1 MHSCKQI
8 HEIFERYLAG
18 ELLPSDKAIL
28 DQHLPSCVDCQSLM
42 DIHEVLMRI
51 DDHVADPSPEALRAM
66 RSRVLSQISNSNNGD
81 RNSRRNSRRN
91 RRINRPVPAFVP
103 ALAAAAVLVLGV
115 FLGSW
120 FSRPSS
126 VDDQLLN
133 AITRQAS
140 IERSLED
147 SWDAPLFF
155 SNVVVRDWND
165 TRVSLGFDVCRNV
178 DLTTGLNSPVAS
190 DILTHAI
197 LNSDSIGGRMRAMEI
212 ATLSTDERLTRALVV
227 ALQQSPDQTT
237 RISALNALA
246 RKSDSEQIQL
256 ALLGAL
262 RDDDSV
268 QVRLLALEHLVGQ
281 AQGLDTLETII
292 RQGSEATNPAVFQRV
307 RELKTDLST
316 EALL

>member
-8 HEIFERYLAG
+8 HEIFERYLVG
-18 ELLPSDKAIL
+18 ELLPSDKNIL
-28 DQHLPSCVDCQSLM
+28 DQHLPSCLDCQSLM
-42 DIHEVLMRI
+42 DMHEELMRI
-51 DDHVADPSPEALRAM
+51 DGPVADPSPEALRAM
-66 RSRVLSQISNSNNGD
+66 RSRVLGQISQSNNGG
-81 RNSRRNSRRN
+81 RNSRFN
-91 RRINRPVPAFVP
+91 RRVSLFVPAF
-103 ALAAAAVLVLGV
+103 AAAAVLVLGV

-120 FSRPSS
+120 FSRPAS

-155 SNVVVRDWND
+155 SNVAVRDWND
-165 TRVSLGFDVCRNV
+165 TRVSLGFDVCRSV

-197 LNSDSIGGRMRAMEI
+197 LNSDSMGGRMRAMEI
-212 ATLSTDERLTRALVV
+212 AALSSDEHLTRALVV
-227 ALQQSPDQTT
+227 SLQQDPDQTM

-246 RKSDSEQIQL
+246 RKGDSEQIQL

-281 AQGLDTLETII
+281 SQGLETLETII
-292 RQGSEATNPAVFQRV
+292 REGSEATNPAVFQRV
-307 RELKTDLST
+307 RELRTDLSS
-316 EALL
+316 EAIL

>member
-8 HEIFERYLAG
+8 HAIFERYLAG
-18 ELLPSDKAIL
+18 ELLPSDREIL

-42 DIHEVLMRI
+42 DIHEELMRI

-66 RSRVLSQISNSNNGD
+66 RSHVLSQVSQSHTND
-81 RNSRRNSRRN
+81 SRTRLN
-91 RRINRPVPAFVP
+91 RRVPVFVP
-103 ALAAAAVLVLGV
+103 ALAAAAILVLGV
-115 FLGSW
+115 FVGSW
-120 FSRPSS
+120 FTQPAS

-155 SNVVVRDWND
+155 SNVAVRDWND
-165 TRVSLGFDVCRNV
+165 TRVSLGFDVCRSV
-178 DLTTGLNSPVAS
+178 DLTTGLSSPVAS

-197 LNSDSIGGRMRAMEI
+197 LNSDSMGGRMRAMEI
-212 ATLSTDERLTRALVV
+212 AALSTDERLTRALVV
-227 ALQQSPDQTT
+227 ALQQDPDQTM

-246 RKSDSEQIQL
+246 LKGDSEQVQL
-256 ALLGAL
+256 AILGAL

-268 QVRLLALEHLVGQ
+268 QVRLLALEHLVNDDK
-281 AQGLDTLETII
+281 GLDTLETVI
-292 RQGSEATNPAVFQRV
+292 REGNEATNPAVFQRA
-307 RELKTDLST
+307 RELKTNLST

>member
-18 ELLPSDKAIL
+18 ELLPSDKDIL
-28 DQHLPSCVDCQSLM
+28 DQHLPSCLDCQSLM
-42 DIHEVLMRI
+42 DIHEELMRI
-51 DDHVADPSPEALRAM
+51 DGPVADPSPEALRAM
-66 RSRVLSQISNSNNGD
+66 RSRVLGQISQNNNGGL
-81 RNSRRNSRRN
+81 NSRFN
-91 RRINRPVPAFVP
+91 RRVSLFVPAF
-103 ALAAAAVLVLGV
+103 AAAAVLVLGV

-120 FSRPSS
+120 FSRPAS

-155 SNVVVRDWND
+155 SNVAVRDWND
-165 TRVSLGFDVCRNV
+165 TRVSLGFDVCRSV

-197 LNSDSIGGRMRAMEI
+197 LNSDSMGGRMRAMEI
-212 ATLSTDERLTRALVV
+212 AALSSDERLTRALVV
-227 ALQQSPDQTT
+227 SLQQDPDQTM

-246 RKSDSEQIQL
+246 RKGDSEQIQL

-281 AQGLDTLETII
+281 SQGLETLETII
-292 RQGSEATNPAVFQRV
+292 REGSEATNPAVFQRV
-307 RELKTDLST
+307 RELRTDLSS
-316 EALL
+316 EAIL

>member
-42 DIHEVLMRI
+42 DIHEELMRI

-81 RNSRRNSRRN
+81 RNSRLN
-91 RRINRPVPAFVP
+91 RRFPAFVP

-212 ATLSTDERLTRALVV
+212 AALSTDERLTRALVV
-227 ALQQSPDQTT
+227 ALQQAPDQTT

-292 RQGSEATNPAVFQRV
+292 RHGSEATNPAVFQRV
-307 RELKTDLST
+307 RELKTDRST
-316 EALL
+316 EAVL

>member
-18 ELLPSDKAIL
+18 ELLPSDKDIL
-28 DQHLPSCVDCQSLM
+28 DQHLPSCLDCQSLM
-42 DIHEVLMRI
+42 DIHEELMRI
-51 DDHVADPSPEALRAM
+51 DGPVADPSPEALRAM
-66 RSRVLSQISNSNNGD
+66 RSRVLGQISQSNNGG
-81 RNSRRNSRRN
+81 RNSRFNHRVSLF
-91 RRINRPVPAFVP
+91 VPAF
-103 ALAAAAVLVLGV
+103 AAAAVLVLGV

-120 FSRPSS
+120 FSRPAS

-155 SNVVVRDWND
+155 SNVAVRDWND
-165 TRVSLGFDVCRNV
+165 TRVSLGFDVCRSV

-197 LNSDSIGGRMRAMEI
+197 LNSDSMGGRMRAMEI
-212 ATLSTDERLTRALVV
+212 AALSSDERLTRALVV
-227 ALQQSPDQTT
+227 SLQQDPDQTM

-246 RKSDSEQIQL
+246 RKGDSEQIQL

-281 AQGLDTLETII
+281 SQGLETLETII
-292 RQGSEATNPAVFQRV
+292 REGSEATNPAVFQRV
-307 RELKTDLST
+307 RELRTDLSSG
-316 EALL
+316 AIL

>member
-1 MHSCKQI
+1 
-8 HEIFERYLAG
+8 
-18 ELLPSDKAIL
+18 
-28 DQHLPSCVDCQSLM
+28 
-42 DIHEVLMRI
+42 
-51 DDHVADPSPEALRAM
+51 M
-66 RSRVLSQISNSNNGD
+66 RSRVLSQISNSNNGG
-81 RNSRRNSRRN
+81 RNLRLN
-91 RRINRPVPAFVP
+91 RRVPAFVP

-126 VDDQLLN
+126 VDEQLLN

-155 SNVVVRDWND
+155 SNVAVRDWND
-165 TRVSLGFDVCRNV
+165 TRVSLGFDVCRSV

-197 LNSDSIGGRMRAMEI
+197 LNSDSMGGRMRAMEI
-212 ATLSTDERLTRALVV
+212 AALSTDERLTRALVV
-227 ALQQSPDQTT
+227 ALQQDPDQTM

-246 RKSDSEQIQL
+246 RKSDSEQVQL

-268 QVRLLALEHLVGQ
+268 HVRLLALEHLVGQ

-292 RQGSEATNPAVFQRV
+292 RQGSETTNPAVFQRV
-307 RELKTDLST
+307 REIKTDLSS

>member
-42 DIHEVLMRI
+42 DIHEELMRI
-51 DDHVADPSPEALRAM
+51 DDHVADPSPQALRAM
-66 RSRVLSQISNSNNGD
+66 RSRVLNQISNSNNGN
-81 RNSRRNSRRN
+81 RNPRRNPRF
-91 RRINRPVPAFVP
+91 NRPVPAFVP

-197 LNSDSIGGRMRAMEI
+197 LNSDSMGGRMRAMEI
-212 ATLSTDERLTRALVV
+212 AALSTDERLTRALVV

>member
-1 MHSCKQI
+1 MHNCKQI

-18 ELLPSDKAIL
+18 ELLPSDKEVL
-28 DQHLPSCVDCQSLM
+28 DQHLPSCVDCQALM
-42 DIHEVLMRI
+42 EIHEELIRI
-51 DDHVADPSPEALRAM
+51 DGPVADPSPEALRAM
-66 RSRVLSQISNSNNGD
+66 RSRVLGQISKSNNGV
-81 RNSRRNSRRN
+81 RSTRLN
-91 RRINRPVPAFVP
+91 RRASHFVP
-103 ALAAAAVLVLGV
+103 VFAAAAMLVLGV

-120 FSRPSS
+120 FSRPAS

-155 SNVVVRDWND
+155 SNVAVRDWND
-165 TRVSLGFDVCRNV
+165 TRVSLGFDVCRSV

-212 ATLSTDERLTRALVV
+212 AALSTDERLTRALVV
-227 ALQQSPDQTT
+227 SLQQDPDQTM

-246 RKSDSEQIQL
+246 RKGDSEPIQL

-281 AQGLDTLETII
+281 SQGLETLETVI
-292 RQGSEATNPAVFQRV
+292 REGSEATNPAVFQRV
-307 RELKTDLST
+307 RELKTDLSS

>member
-18 ELLPSDKAIL
+18 ELLPSDKDIL
-28 DQHLPSCVDCQSLM
+28 DQHLPSCLDCQSLM
-42 DIHEVLMRI
+42 DIHEELMRI
-51 DDHVADPSPEALRAM
+51 DGPVADPSPEALRVM
-66 RSRVLSQISNSNNGD
+66 RSRVLGQISQSNNGG
-81 RNSRRNSRRN
+81 RNSRFNHRVSLF
-91 RRINRPVPAFVP
+91 VPAF
-103 ALAAAAVLVLGV
+103 AAAAVLVLGV

-120 FSRPSS
+120 FSRPAS

-155 SNVVVRDWND
+155 SNVAVRDWND
-165 TRVSLGFDVCRNV
+165 TRVSLGFDVCRSV

-197 LNSDSIGGRMRAMEI
+197 LNSDSMGGRMRAMEI
-212 ATLSTDERLTRALVV
+212 AALSSDERLTRALVV
-227 ALQQSPDQTT
+227 SLQQDPDQTM

-246 RKSDSEQIQL
+246 RKGDSEQIQL

-281 AQGLDTLETII
+281 SQGLETLETII
-292 RQGSEATNPAVFQRV
+292 REGSEATNPAVFQRV
-307 RELKTDLST
+307 RELRTDLSSG
-316 EALL
+316 AIL

>member
-8 HEIFERYLAG
+8 QQILESYLAG
-18 ELLPSDKAIL
+18 ELLPSDKEIL

-42 DIHEVLMRI
+42 DIHEELLHI
-51 DDHVADPSPEALRAM
+51 DTDVADPAPEALRAM
-66 RSRVLSQISNSNNGD
+66 RSSVLGQISQRNNGG
-81 RNSRRNSRRN
+81 RNIRFRRR
-91 RRINRPVPAFVP
+91 VPPFIP
-103 ALAAAAVLVLGV
+103 ALAAAAVLVLGI

-120 FSRPSS
+120 FSRPAS

-155 SNVVVRDWND
+155 SNVAVRDWND
-165 TRVSLGFDVCRNV
+165 RRVSLGFDVCRSV
-178 DLTTGLNSPVAS
+178 DLTTGLNSPVAG

-197 LNSDSIGGRMRAMEI
+197 LNSDSMGGRMRAMEI
-212 ATLSTDERLTRALVV
+212 ASLSTDKRLTGALVV
-227 ALQQSPDQTT
+227 ALQQDPDQTM

-246 RKSDSEQIQL
+246 QKDQSEQVQL

-262 RDDDSV
+262 RDDESV
-268 QVRLLALEHLVGQ
+268 QVRLLALEHLVNQ
-281 AQGLDTLETII
+281 SQGIDTLETVI
-292 RQGSEATNPAVFQRV
+292 RQGSRETNPAVFQRA
-307 RELKTDLST
+307 REIKTNLSV
-316 EALL
+316 EASL

>member
-8 HEIFERYLAG
+8 HEIFERYLVG
-18 ELLPSDKAIL
+18 ELLPSDKNIL
-28 DQHLPSCVDCQSLM
+28 DQHLPSCLDCQSLM
-42 DIHEVLMRI
+42 DMHEELMRI
-51 DDHVADPSPEALRAM
+51 DGPVADPSPEALRAM
-66 RSRVLSQISNSNNGD
+66 RSRVLGQISQNNNGG
-81 RNSRRNSRRN
+81 RNSRFN
-91 RRINRPVPAFVP
+91 RRVSLFVPAF
-103 ALAAAAVLVLGV
+103 AAAAVLVLGV

-120 FSRPSS
+120 FSRPAS

-155 SNVVVRDWND
+155 SNVAVRDWND
-165 TRVSLGFDVCRNV
+165 TRVSLGFDVCRSV

-197 LNSDSIGGRMRAMEI
+197 LNSDSMGGRMRAMEI
-212 ATLSTDERLTRALVV
+212 AALSSDERLTTALVV
-227 ALQQSPDQTT
+227 SLQQDPDQTM

-246 RKSDSEQIQL
+246 RKGDSEQIQL

-281 AQGLDTLETII
+281 SQGLETLETII
-292 RQGSEATNPAVFQRV
+292 REGSEATNPAVFQRV
-307 RELKTDLST
+307 RELRTDLSS
-316 EALL
+316 EAIL

>member
-8 HEIFERYLAG
+8 HEIFERYLVG
-18 ELLPSDKAIL
+18 ELLPSDKNIL
-28 DQHLPSCVDCQSLM
+28 DQHLPSCLDCQSLM
-42 DIHEVLMRI
+42 DMHEELMRI
-51 DDHVADPSPEALRAM
+51 DGPVADPSPEALRAM
-66 RSRVLSQISNSNNGD
+66 RSRVLGQISQNNNGG
-81 RNSRRNSRRN
+81 RNSRFN
-91 RRINRPVPAFVP
+91 RRVSLFVPAF
-103 ALAAAAVLVLGV
+103 AAAAVLVLGV

-120 FSRPSS
+120 FSRPAS

-155 SNVVVRDWND
+155 SNVAVRDWND
-165 TRVSLGFDVCRNV
+165 TRVSLGFDVCRSV

-197 LNSDSIGGRMRAMEI
+197 LNSDSMGGRMRAMEI
-212 ATLSTDERLTRALVV
+212 AALSSDERLTRALVV
-227 ALQQSPDQTT
+227 SLQQDPDQTM

-246 RKSDSEQIQL
+246 QKGDSEQIQL

-281 AQGLDTLETII
+281 SQGLETLETII
-292 RQGSEATNPAVFQRV
+292 REGSEATNPAVFQRV
-307 RELKTDLST
+307 RELRTDLSS
-316 EALL
+316 EAIL

>member
-8 HEIFERYLAG
+8 HEIFERYLVG
-18 ELLPSDKAIL
+18 ELLPSDKNIL
-28 DQHLPSCVDCQSLM
+28 DQHLPSCLDCQSLM
-42 DIHEVLMRI
+42 DMHEELMRI
-51 DDHVADPSPEALRAM
+51 DGPVADPSPEALRAM
-66 RSRVLSQISNSNNGD
+66 RSRVLGQISQNNNGG
-81 RNSRRNSRRN
+81 RNSRFIRRVSLF
-91 RRINRPVPAFVP
+91 VPAF
-103 ALAAAAVLVLGV
+103 AAAAVLVLGV

-120 FSRPSS
+120 FSRPAS

-155 SNVVVRDWND
+155 SNVAVRDWND
-165 TRVSLGFDVCRNV
+165 TRVSLGFDVCRSV

-197 LNSDSIGGRMRAMEI
+197 LNSDSMGGRMRAMEI
-212 ATLSTDERLTRALVV
+212 AALSSDERLTRALVV
-227 ALQQSPDQTT
+227 SLQQDPDQTM

-246 RKSDSEQIQL
+246 QKGDSEQIQL

-281 AQGLDTLETII
+281 SQGLETLETII
-292 RQGSEATNPAVFQRV
+292 REGSEATNPAVFQRV
-307 RELKTDLST
+307 RELRTDLSS
-316 EALL
+316 EAIL